1 MNLRQ
6 PPLSAELGT
15 RGVMWLKTTLISHLY
30 TGETF
35 RQDKT
40 KKNQQQDPPPR
51 TIDRGGNVQSKHG
64 QVVAVESVVIGCHLS
79 SAGAELKNQCS
90 LLGPNKFSVSWIF
103 HF

>member
-40 KKNQQQDPPPR
+40 KKNQQQDPPPPEQLIEEEMYKVNMGR
-51 TIDRGGNVQSKHG
+51 LLQWN
-64 QVVAVESVVIGCHLS
+64 LS
-79 SAGAELKNQCS
+79 
-90 LLGPNKFSVSWIF
+90 
-103 HF
+103 